1 MAYSVWQME
10 VFQRTPAHHSFR
22 TSRPPLS
29 VRVGFQVSTSSDVVG
44 GRASNNVEVR
54 GWVARKH
61 TVGGLVFAIIRD
73 GSGYVQVSI
82 KKGNLPDID
91 FEAAKAVTR
100 ESAVAVRG
108 EVRDD
113 RRAPGGKEI
122 AAKQFDVVAPAQTW
136 PITKTAARSVS
147 YLFDVRH
154 LSIRG
159 PKAIASIRIRT
170 EVVGAAFDYFRA
182 KGFTLIS
189 GPTFVQAAVE
199 GGSTLFPVD
208 YFGKQ
213 AYLSQSAQFYE
224 EAALPAL
231 QKVWI
236 YQPAFRAEKSK
247 TSKHLTEF
255 WMIEAEQAFADQ
267 EANLGLLEG
276 LLESMVKRVLDNRQ
290 EELKILGRSLNGISL
305 PLKRITYDQAREI
318 AKKRGVGFEW
328 GDDIGAEAERVIS
341 TSFDSP
347 FFVTD
352 YPLSARAFYH
362 MTYPERPKV
371 TMSADLMAPEGVGEL
386 ATSGQRIHDQN
397 QLMERI
403 ASQELPAEAFSWYL
417 ELRKYGMP
425 PHSGFGIGVERTT
438 RWIAGLKHIRSASLF
453 PRTVSRI
460 SP

>member
-1 MAYSVWQME
+1 MKDADYAVSRAADIIGGMAGKE
-10 VFQRTPAHHSFR
+10 
-22 TSRPPLS
+22 
-29 VRVGFQVSTSSDVVG
+29 
-44 GRASNNVEVR
+44 VEVR
-54 GWVARKH
+54 GWVARRH
-61 TVGGLVFAIIRD
+61 TVGGLVFAVIRD
-73 GSGYVQVSI
+73 GSGYVQVSA
-82 KKGNLPDID
+82 KKGDLPNAD
-91 FEAAKAVTR
+91 FEAAKGATK
-100 ESAVAVRG
+100 ESAVVVRG

-113 RRAPGGKEI
+113 RRAPGGKEVG
-122 AAKQFDVVAPAQTW
+122 AKEFEVVARAETW
-136 PITKTAARSVS
+136 PVTKTAAKSPS

-159 PKAIASIRIRT
+159 PKAIASMRIRT
-170 EVVGAAFDYFRA
+170 EVVGAAFDYFRDN
-182 KGFTLIS
+182 GFTLIS
-189 GPTFVQAAVE
+189 GPSFVQAAVE

-208 YFGKQ
+208 YFGKK

-247 TSKHLTEF
+247 TNKHLTEF

-267 EANLGLLEG
+267 TANMSLIEG
-276 LLESMVKRVLDNRQ
+276 LLASMVRRVLQNRQ
-290 EELKILGRSLNGISL
+290 DDLKTLGRDLREVTL
-305 PLKRITYDQAREI
+305 PLQRVTYDEAREI
-318 AKKRGVGFEW
+318 AREKGFGFEW
-328 GDDIGAEAERVIS
+328 GDDIGAEAERAIS
-341 TSFDSP
+341 SSFDSP

-362 MTYPERPKV
+362 MTYPDRPKV

-386 ATSGQRIHDQN
+386 ATGGQRIHDQA

-403 ASQELPAEAFSWYL
+403 ASQELPTEAFSWYL
-417 ELRKYGMP
+417 DLRKYGMP

-438 RWIAGLKHIRSASLF
+438 RWVAGLKHIRSASLF

>member
-1 MAYSVWQME
+1 VKDEKFKVSSAADILVGRSGPE
-10 VFQRTPAHHSFR
+10 VE
-22 TSRPPLS
+22 L
-29 VRVGFQVSTSSDVVG
+29 
-44 GRASNNVEVR
+44 R
-54 GWVARKH
+54 GWVSRKH

-73 GSGYVQVSI
+73 GSGYIQVSAR
-82 KKGNLPDID
+82 KGATEGP
-91 FEAAKAVTR
+91 FESARGATK
-100 ESAVAVRG
+100 ESAVVVRG
-108 EVRDD
+108 DVRDD
-113 RRAPGGKEI
+113 ERAPGGKEV
-122 AAKQFDVVAPAQTW
+122 AARDFKIVSLAESW
-136 PITKTAARSVS
+136 PITKTAARSAS
-147 YLFDVRH
+147 FLFDKRH

-159 PKAIASIRIRT
+159 PKAIAAMRIRT
-170 EVVGAAFDYFRA
+170 EVVGAAFDYFRQN
-182 KGFTLIS
+182 GFTLIS

-208 YFGKQ
+208 YFGKA

-255 WMIEAEQAFADQ
+255 WMIESEQAFADQ
-267 EANLGLLEG
+267 AVNLQTMEG
-276 LLESMVKRVLDNRQ
+276 LLAAMVDRVLDNRQ
-290 EELKILGRSLNGISL
+290 QDLKILGRTLKEVLL
-305 PLKRITYDQAREI
+305 PLQRITYDEALAISHR
-318 AKKRGVGFEW
+318 AGHPFEW
-328 GDDIGAEAERVIS
+328 GDDIGAEAERDIS
-341 TSFDSP
+341 KSFDAP
-347 FFVTD
+347 FFITD

-362 MTYPERPKV
+362 MTYPDRPKV

-386 ATSGQRIHDQN
+386 ATGGQRIHEQS

-403 ASQELPAEAFSWYL
+403 AKQELPAEAFAWYL
-417 ELRKYGMP
+417 DLRKFGMP
-425 PHSGFGIGVERTT
+425 PHVGFGIGVERTT

>member
-1 MAYSVWQME
+1 MKE
-10 VFQRTPAHHSFR
+10 GG
-22 TSRPPLS
+22 SRP
-29 VRVGFQVSTSSDVVG
+29 STAADVLA
-44 GRASNNVEVR
+44 GRSGPEVEIR

-73 GSGYVQVSI
+73 GSGYVQVSAR
-82 KKGNLPDID
+82 KGAADPA
-91 FEAAKAVTR
+91 FEAAKGVTK
-100 ESAVAVRG
+100 ESAVIVKG

-113 RRAPGGKEI
+113 RRAPGGREV
-122 AAKQFDVVAPAQTW
+122 AAREFVVVARAENW
-136 PITKTAARSVS
+136 PITRTAAKSAS
-147 YLFDVRH
+147 FLFDKRH

-159 PKAIASIRIRT
+159 PKAIASMRIRT
-170 EVVGAAFDYFRA
+170 EVIGAAFDYFRG

-189 GPTFVQAAVE
+189 GPTFVGAAVE

-231 QKVWI
+231 EKVWI
-236 YQPAFRAEKSK
+236 FQPAFRAEKSK

-267 EANLGLLEG
+267 SANLSLLEG
-276 LLESMVKRVLDNRQ
+276 LLAAMVRRVVDNRQ
-290 EELKILGRSLNGISL
+290 SDLKTLGRTLREISL
-305 PLKRITYDQAREI
+305 PLPRITYDEAREI
-318 AKKRGVGFEW
+318 AEKSGCGFQW
-328 GDDIGAEAERVIS
+328 GDDIGAEAERAVS
-341 TSFDSP
+341 KSQDSP

-362 MTYPERPKV
+362 MTYPDRPKV
-371 TMSADLMAPEGVGEL
+371 TISADLMAPEGLGEL
-386 ATSGQRIHDQN
+386 ATSGQRIHDQS

-403 ASQELPAEAFSWYL
+403 ARQELPAEAFAWYL
-417 ELRKYGMP
+417 ELRKFGMP

-438 RWIAGLKHIRSASLF
+438 RWIAGLRHIRSASLF